1 MFMRK
6 STFQNHYLVSWLLKK
21 KFLIQRNRWYSL
33 FHAWESVCLF
43 HMYVNF
49 FHYMTLCLQVFN
61 HSHIFWMKKLMKNCT
76 QYFYAI
82 LLFSN
87 SELCDINTLWWLWAQ
102 WHNIWITFTLSLT
115 RTKCLDI
122 LWFRLHLGLQNITHK
137 HTYPISNNKKE
148 KNKLSNT
155 TNPVH
160 TQ

>member
-1 MFMRK
+1 MNRK
-6 STFQNHYLVSWLLKK
+6 YVYGQVYISKSLSGILIVKKEILATKKQMIFFVSCL
-21 KFLIQRNRWYSL
+21 
-33 FHAWESVCLF
+33 ESVCLF

-76 QYFYAI
+76 QYFHAI

-102 WHNIWITFTLSLT
+102 WHNIWMTFTLSLT

-122 LWFRLHLGLQNITHK
+122 LWFSLHLGL
-137 HTYPISNNKKE
+137 
-148 KNKLSNT
+148 KN
-155 TNPVH
+155 
-160 TQ
+160 

>member
-1 MFMRK
+1 MKRYWIENMFIGK
-6 STFQNHYLVSWLLKK
+6 STFQNHYLVSWLFKK

-76 QYFYAI
+76 QYFHAI

-102 WHNIWITFTLSLT
+102 WQY
-115 RTKCLDI
+115 LDD
-122 LWFRLHLGLQNITHK
+122 
-137 HTYPISNNKKE
+137 
-148 KNKLSNT
+148 
-155 TNPVH
+155 VH
-160 TQ
+160 TESNAYKMSRYTLVQFAFGIRKYTQTYIPYF